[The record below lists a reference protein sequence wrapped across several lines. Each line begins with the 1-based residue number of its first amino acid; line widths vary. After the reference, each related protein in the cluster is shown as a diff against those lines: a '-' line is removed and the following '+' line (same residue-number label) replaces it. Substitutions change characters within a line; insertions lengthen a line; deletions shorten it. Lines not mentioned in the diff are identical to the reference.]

1 MKSLAYG
8 NRSGFDLTWLA
19 DTDAAGMIHGLD
31 DETVLCGPEGNPQ
44 DVVVDPAMGKKFGA
58 VLADLSEQ
66 IGVALSTAG
75 LPQHVRSPIRSWTRN
90 QVEGGEVLMRLDDYG
105 TIVPIVDGS
114 GLELGLMAV
123 MGDEMDGYSIRG
135 LLLGS
140 DLVMD
145 RNYRGMGIGRCLV
158 AASLLY
164 RGGLPTWDHDKPG
177 YTPEGEACVRSGLRL
192 AMRVCPAP
200 DIAEAVAAPT

>member
-1 MKSLAYG
+1 MNVFEYG

-44 DVVVDPAMGKKFGA
+44 DVVVDQVMGKKFGA

-66 IGVALSTAG
+66 IGVAISTSG
-75 LPQHVRSPIRSWTRN
+75 MPQHAGSRIRAWTRDR
-90 QVEGGEVLMRLDDYG
+90 VEGGEVLMRLDNHG
-105 TIVPIVDGS
+105 IIVPIVDGS

-123 MGDEMDGYSIRG
+123 MGDDMDGYSIRG
-135 LLLGS
+135 LLFGS
-140 DLVMD
+140 DLVVD
-145 RNYRGMGIGRCLV
+145 PLYRNMGIGRCLV

-164 RGGLPTWDHDKPG
+164 RGGLPTWDHDKPS
-177 YTPEGEACVRSGLRL
+177 YSPAGETCVRSGLQL
-192 AMRVCPAP
+192 AQRMLPEQQLANEVSQP
-200 DIAEAVAAPT
+200 